1 MCVDEHKGEGSKAL
15 EDYAYSPYHEHM
27 SALFFATAG
36 KSAVGLVRAGNEDSA
51 LTSRSLIAVADGM
64 GGHAAGEV
72 ASRIAI
78 TTLAKDSEI
87 FTEKDIDLDSADD
100 LFSTSL
106 INIDKS
112 ISEYSQENPALA
124 GMGTTLSALFLKEGR
139 VAALHVGDSRIYR
152 LRGNTFEQL
161 STDHTV
167 IQELLD
173 QGSITEADIAT
184 HPQRSVLT
192 QVLMGDGRNEPSL
205 SIYEVKAD
213 DRFLLCSDGLTA
225 VLSDK
230 EIKSILKSKARGAAV
245 DALVDASYING
256 APDNVTVIVADVLAN
271 DIQEPLTFLGAAK

>member
-1 MCVDEHKGEGSKAL
+1 
-15 EDYAYSPYHEHM
+15 M
-27 SALFFATAG
+27 STLYFATAA

-51 LTSRSLIAVADGM
+51 LTSRSLVAVADGM

-78 TTLAKDSEI
+78 TTLAKESEV
-87 FTEKDIDLDSADD
+87 FTNNDVNTESADD
-100 LFSTSL
+100 LFSSSL
-106 INIDKS
+106 LTIDTT
-112 ISEYSQENPALA
+112 ISEYAIENPELA
-124 GMGTTLSALFLKEGR
+124 GMGTTLSALLLRAGS

-173 QGSITEADIAT
+173 QGAITEADVAT

-192 QVLMGDGRNEPSL
+192 QVLMGDGRNQPSL

-213 DRFLLCSDGLTA
+213 DRFLLCSDGLSN
-225 VLSDK
+225 VLSEK
-230 EIKSILKSKARGAAV
+230 EIKSILKGKARGAAV
-245 DALVDASYING
+245 DALVDAAYING
-256 APDNVTVIVADVLAN
+256 APDNVTVIVADILDN
-271 DIQEPLTFLGAAK
+271 DIQEPLTLLGAAK

>member
-1 MCVDEHKGEGSKAL
+1 
-15 EDYAYSPYHEHM
+15 M
-27 SALFFATAG
+27 STFYFATAA

-51 LTSRSLIAVADGM
+51 MTSPSLVAVADGM

-78 TTLAKDSEI
+78 TTLAKESEL
-87 FTEKDIDLDSADD
+87 FTKDGLDLDSADD
-100 LFSTSL
+100 LYASTLTL
-106 INIDKS
+106 IDS
-112 ISEYSQENPALA
+112 TISEYAIENPLLA
-124 GMGTTLSALFLKEGR
+124 GMGTTLSALFLRGGA

-173 QGSITEADIAT
+173 QGTITEAEVAS

-192 QVLMGDGRNEPSL
+192 QVLMGDGRNQPVL

-213 DRFLLCSDGLTA
+213 DRFIVCSDGLNST
-225 VLSDK
+225 LTDK
-230 EIKSILKSKARGAAV
+230 EIKSIAKGKARGLAV
-245 DALVDASYING
+245 DALIDAAYING
-256 APDNVTVIVADVLAN
+256 APDNVTVIVADVLN
-271 DIQEPLTFLGAAK
+271 NNIQEPITLLGAAK

>member
-1 MCVDEHKGEGSKAL
+1 
-15 EDYAYSPYHEHM
+15 M
-27 SALFFATAG
+27 STLYFATAA

-51 LTSRSLIAVADGM
+51 VTSRSLIAVADGM

-78 TTLAKDSEI
+78 STLSKESEI
-87 FTEKDIDLDSADD
+87 FTQKDIDLESADD
-100 LFSTSL
+100 LYSAALAL
-106 INIDKS
+106 IDATIA
-112 ISEYSQENPALA
+112 EYAIENPELA
-124 GMGTTLSALFLKEGR
+124 GMGTTLSALFLRDGA
-139 VAALHVGDSRIYR
+139 VAALHIGDSRIYR

-173 QGSITEADIAT
+173 QGAITEADVAT

-192 QVLMGDGRNEPSL
+192 QVLMGDSRNQIAL

-213 DRFLLCSDGLTA
+213 DRFLLCSDGLTT
-225 VLSDK
+225 VLGDK
-230 EIKSILKSKARGAAV
+230 EIKAILKSKARGAAV
-245 DALVDASYING
+245 DALVEGAYANG
-256 APDNVTVIVADVLAN
+256 APDNVTVIVADVLGN